1 MKRKS
6 SFINY
11 NEGLKLTHKYNPNQ
25 SYKVSVARFLPT
37 YNKLFTTEF
46 RNGRQ
51 ITIVTSINYSY
62 RVDVKLNPEDIY
74 ITINSK
80 EDEWEIC
87 KLININNIHIIKFSS
102 YEELVENSK
111 MIDDLIKKREIF
123 LLSKELKWYFH
134 YFFETVDNELRY
146 EVYEITNY
154 RQSQALCYYLKHK
167 SLEEKHIVDLLSKY
181 NEITNQVNN
190 CNFDMIAKTYKVSK
204 RGYFQYRPGRD
215 DSFNMT
221 TERTIE
227 TDDEYIRSLF
237 HLGIEKDSYACV
249 GRGSEEENY
258 EEIDFEEIKENIDIA
273 RDNYSKEKHITYYLS
288 KYFEE
293 VHELK
298 KEKQILQ
305 HDIDFYCFD
314 KAFAIYYTKRIG
326 YGKSKDFDEVY
337 KDYEKERLYRTDL
350 TKI

>member
-1 MKRKS
+1 
-6 SFINY
+6 
-11 NEGLKLTHKYNPNQ
+11 
-25 SYKVSVARFLPT
+25 
-37 YNKLFTTEF
+37 
-46 RNGRQ
+46 
-51 ITIVTSINYSY
+51 
-62 RVDVKLNPEDIY
+62 
-74 ITINSK
+74 
-80 EDEWEIC
+80 
-87 KLININNIHIIKFSS
+87 
-102 YEELVENSK
+102 
-111 MIDDLIKKREIF
+111 
-123 LLSKELKWYFH
+123 
-134 YFFETVDNELRY
+134 
-146 EVYEITNY
+146 
-154 RQSQALCYYLKHK
+154 
-167 SLEEKHIVDLLSKY
+167 
-181 NEITNQVNN
+181 
-190 CNFDMIAKTYKVSK
+190 MIAKTYKVSK